1 MAQMLRPPS
10 KLPVEGRFPSL
21 AGATAWLN
29 SPPLDPEGLQGKVV
43 LVDFCTYTCINWL
56 RTLPYVRAWAEK
68 YRDLGLIVI
77 GGHTPEFSFESDLD
91 NVRQVLAA
99 MAVEYPVAV
108 DNGYAIWDAFAN
120 HYWPALYFI
129 DATGRIRH
137 HWFGEGDYERSETV
151 IQQLLADAG
160 TGQVDD
166 TLVTVDPQGPEVEAD
181 WENLRSP
188 ETYLGHGRAQNFAS
202 PNGMAPGRPH
212 SYATP
217 DTLPLNHWAL
227 SGGLDGQPGKR
238 GPPSSEGWDLVPVPR
253 TRRPPRNGADGWL
266 DAGPVPSVDRQG
278 ATARCFRKRRR
289 QRRSRSAHGAADVS
303 ARPATWTDR
312 RCLFTIDFLDRGAEA
327 FAFTFG

>member
-1 MAQMLRPPS
+1 MGQMLRPPS

-21 AGATAWLN
+21 VGATAWLN

-68 YRDLGLIVI
+68 YRDLGLVLI
-77 GGHTPEFSFESDLD
+77 GAHTPEFSFESDLD

-160 TGQVDD
+160 TGQVDE
-166 TLVTVDPQGPEVEAD
+166 TLVAVDPLGPEVEAD
-181 WENLRSP
+181 WDNLRSP
-188 ETYLGHGRAQNFAS
+188 ETYLGYGRTQNFGS
-202 PNGMAPGRPH
+202 PDGMAPRRPH
-212 SYATP
+212 IYAPP

-227 SGGLDGQPGKR
+227 SGNWTANPESVVLHHPKGVISFRFHARDVHLVMGPMDGSTLVAFRVSIDGEPPRDASGSDVNDDGAGLVTEPRMYQLVRQR
-238 GPPSSEGWDLVPVPR
+238 GPI
-253 TRRPPRNGADGWL
+253 
-266 DAGPVPSVDRQG
+266 
-278 ATARCFRKRRR
+278 
-289 QRRSRSAHGAADVS
+289 
-303 ARPATWTDR
+303 TDR
-312 RCLFTIDFLDRGAEA
+312 LFAIEFLDRGAEA

>member
-43 LVDFCTYTCINWL
+43 VVDFCTYTCINWL

-68 YRDLGLIVI
+68 YRDLGLVVI
-77 GGHTPEFSFESDLD
+77 GAHTPEFSFESDLD
-91 NVRQVLAA
+91 NVRQALVA
-99 MAVEYPVAV
+99 MAVDYPVAV

-120 HYWPALYFI
+120 HYWPAQYFI

-151 IQQLLADAG
+151 IQQLCADAG

-166 TLVTVDPQGPEVEAD
+166 ALVTVDPLGPEVEAD
-181 WENLRSP
+181 WVNLRSP
-188 ETYLGHGRAQNFAS
+188 ETYLGYGRTHNFAS
-202 PNGMAPGRPH
+202 PGGMAPGRPH
-212 SYATP
+212 AYVTP
-217 DTLPLNHWAL
+217 EKLPLNGWAL
-227 SGGLDGQPGKR
+227 SGSWTANPESVVLHHPKGGISFRFHARDVHLVMGPMDGSTPVAFRVSIDREPLRDASGSDVDDGGAGLLTEPRMYQLVRQR
-238 GPPSSEGWDLVPVPR
+238 GPI
-253 TRRPPRNGADGWL
+253 AD
-266 DAGPVPSVDRQG
+266 R
-278 ATARCFRKRRR
+278 
-289 QRRSRSAHGAADVS
+289 
-303 ARPATWTDR
+303 
-312 RCLFTIDFLDRGAEA
+312 LFAIEFLDRGAEA